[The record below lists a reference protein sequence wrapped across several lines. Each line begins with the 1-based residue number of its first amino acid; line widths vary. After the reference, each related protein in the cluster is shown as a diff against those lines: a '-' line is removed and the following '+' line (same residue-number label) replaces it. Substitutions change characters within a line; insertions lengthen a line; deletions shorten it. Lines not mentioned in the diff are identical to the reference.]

1 MTPLDAGIT
10 LHSSLNHEDLTF
22 DFYNKKLYAQLLVNH
37 VPSNPVTPGCWSDG
51 QNRGGSLPPAR
62 SCSLFVL
69 FLTPPVRSSASPYL
83 KETP

>member
-10 LHSSLNHEDLTF
+10 PHSNLNHENLTF
-22 DFYNKKLYAQLLVNH
+22 DFYNQKLYAQLLVNH
-37 VPSNPVTPGCWSDG
+37 APSNPVTPLCWADG

-69 FLTPPVRSSASPYL
+69 SLTLPVRSSAYFYL
-83 KETP
+83 KETS